1 MALFTPTSSRS
12 SFETTDSMLAK
23 IAAEFA
29 LILYMLAEMPVL
41 MAAEVILMLIIFAA
55 AIWLFMLMLIMFAE
69 AIMSRIPISS
79 WVSLTLTSR
88 ALMSSRLS
96 ARSPSLALTLALS
109 EVTSPYRD
117 AIVFS

>member
-1 MALFTPTSSRS
+1 MALLTPASPRA
-12 SFETTDSMLAK
+12 SFASTDSMLAK

-41 MAAEVILMLIIFAA
+41 MAAEVILMLIIFDA

-69 AIMSRIPISS
+69 AIMSRISISS
-79 WVSLTLTSR
+79 WFSLTLTSR

-109 EVTSPYRD
+109 EVTSP
-117 AIVFS
+117 